1 MVKLRFSR
9 AWRGYAKGQT
19 ADVPGGLAQQ
29 LLAQRVAVEDHQG
42 TLLET
47 AALETQAETA
57 DATPR
62 RRRKSVRDVPDASR
76 RNSSGG

>member
-19 ADVPGGLAQQ
+19 VDIPGGLATQ
-29 LLAQRVAVEDHQG
+29 LLAQRVAVADNQP
-42 TLLET
+42 TLIET
-47 AALETQAETA
+47 AALEHDAETA

-62 RRRKSVRDVPDASR
+62 RRGRRAVPKPDSPDAAGR
-76 RNSSGG
+76 